1 MKHKFLLALIA
12 ATGMASII
20 VLITSIRQ
28 ANAVKDLINSNIDA
42 LTSTEVEHSGSCG
55 GEVNDCI
62 GECPVCHEL
71 VYVDGRRGP
80 ANSLSHNEQ

>member
-12 ATGMASII
+12 ATAMATII

-42 LTSTEVEHSGSCG
+42 LTSTEVQHYGSCG
-55 GEVNDCI
+55 EVEYECI
-62 GECPVCHEL
+62 DYCPVCGEL
-71 VYVDGRRGP
+71 VYASGHSGP
-80 ANSLSHNEQ
+80 ASSISHER